1 MADKR
6 LKEKRKLFVDSVS
19 EDTLHNLLDDVL
31 HEKLLNQEEIE
42 KVKKGNIAATAKTH
56 SLIDSVIPK
65 GSRACQ
71 VFIDHI
77 CQRDSTLAYTGVFFR
92 KMKHKRTAGFEDS
105 KGLDEI
111 QKDILKTLA
120 KTHARTD
127 VPSAEPPGT
136 LKLCPRENFLKL
148 CRTAAGKIYPIR
160 EKGDRTRMALIICNT
175 EFDHLPRRNGS
186 THDIKGMKGLLE
198 ALDYRVDVKENLTA
212 KATEKVLRTFASWPE
227 HRNSDSTFL
236 VFMSHGVLDGFCGV
250 EHQDEKPD
258 VLPYDT
264 VFQIFN
270 NCNCSH
276 LKDKPKV
283 IIIQACR
290 GANSG
295 EAWVSDSQAG
305 SVESPSQS
313 PLNLT
318 HDSVNKTH
326 VEKDFVAF
334 YSSTPHNV
342 SWRSPKGS
350 FFITKL
356 IDHVQT
362 YAWDCHLTEI
372 FMKVQQSFENP
383 NVKIQMP
390 SIDRQTLTRLFY
402 LFPGN

>member
-19 EDTLHNLLDDVL
+19 EDTLHSLLDDVL
-31 HEKLLNQEEIE
+31 HEKVLNQEEIE
-42 KVKKGNIAATAKTH
+42 KVKKGNIAVTGKARD
-56 SLIDSVIPK
+56 LIDSVIPK

-77 CQRDSTLAYTGVFFR
+77 CQRDSTLAY
-92 KMKHKRTAGFEDS
+92 KLGFSSE
-105 KGLDEI
+105 
-111 QKDILKTLA
+111 TLA

-148 CRTAAGKIYPIR
+148 RRTAAGKIYPIR

-186 THDIKGMKGLLE
+186 THDIKGMKGVLE

-305 SVESPSQS
+305 SVKSPSQS

-318 HDSVNKTH
+318 HDGVNKTH

-356 IDHVQT
+356 IDYVQT

-383 NVKIQMP
+383 NVKVQMP
-390 SIDRQTLTRLFY
+390 SIDRQTLTRHFY